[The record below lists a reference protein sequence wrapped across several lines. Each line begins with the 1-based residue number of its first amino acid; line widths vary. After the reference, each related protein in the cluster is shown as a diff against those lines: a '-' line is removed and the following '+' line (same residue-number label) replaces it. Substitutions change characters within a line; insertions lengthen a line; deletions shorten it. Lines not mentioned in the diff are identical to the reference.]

1 MVLHVWIEPAERM
14 RVRITRT
21 VDLGSG
27 ESVTT
32 YASTRAQA
40 VEALEAWL
48 DSLSDAPVTG

>member
-1 MVLHVWIEPAERM
+1 MVLHVWTEPGERM

-32 YASTRAQA
+32 YASTRAQLVEA
-40 VEALEAWL
+40 VEEWL
-48 DSLSDAPVTG
+48 DSLVTPR